1 MKPLQELK
9 KERKIKTMKNS
20 SKYCRME
27 TVIKKWQKKKFLP
40 EVDDFPCAKGDK
52 HWKINKI
59 IATKEK

>member
-52 HWKINKI
+52 H
-59 IATKEK
+59 